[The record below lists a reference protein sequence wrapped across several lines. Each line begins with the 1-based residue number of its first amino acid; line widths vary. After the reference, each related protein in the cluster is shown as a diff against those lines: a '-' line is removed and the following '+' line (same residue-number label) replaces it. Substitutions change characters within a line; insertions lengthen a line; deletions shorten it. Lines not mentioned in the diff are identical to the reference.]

1 MAPLSSVR
9 TWIFDLDNTL
19 YPPEARLLD
28 QMEGRMT
35 GWIMRELGLDR
46 PAADRLRR
54 RYWHRHGA
62 TLPGL
67 MAAHRLAA
75 RAWLDHGPDIDLG
88 GLVPD
93 PVLADRIARLPG
105 RRIVF
110 TNGAAAPYA
119 ARVLAAR
126 GLAHVF
132 DAVYG
137 IEQAGFRPKPDPAAF
152 RAVARAD
159 GHDPARA
166 AMFEDT
172 PANLRAPHAMGMA
185 TVHVAPRRAAGD
197 HIHHHGPDLSAFL
210 SQLA

>member
-1 MAPLSSVR
+1 MADLSSVR

-46 PAADRLRR
+46 AAADRLRR

-67 MAAHRLAA
+67 MAEHRISA
-75 RAWLDHGPDIDLG
+75 RDWLDHVHDIDLG
-88 GLVPD
+88 ALVPD

-119 ARVLAAR
+119 ARVLAAC

-137 IEQAGFRPKPDPAAF
+137 IEQAGFRPKPDPAAY
-152 RAVARAD
+152 RAVIRAD

-185 TVHVAPRRAAGD
+185 TVHVAPRRATGD
-197 HIHHHGPDLSAFL
+197 HVHHHAPDLAAFL